1 MRIGLFN
8 YYVITFTSAA
18 IIVLLAVLMWSIK
31 IPTENTVWSRMR
43 HARKYLT
50 TSYLIIGILGPFLV
64 FIGGTFSDNVKMFS
78 TAISLESNQV
88 MMLTA
93 ALVSLITDNIT
104 NGKWVAVQSIPMLL
118 TILMQAVAIHVVP
131 PEYTLATSYISSA
144 IYAAQIAA
152 SCLIF
157 RSHYRTHLQNLNRQ
171 QIHYKPE
178 RIKKTFIYIMIMGAM
193 ALLTDIAILNIEDI
207 HIARLL
213 LTIFIMTYTIFY
225 AYIQNRFYNYIYTAH
240 TLSGKEDNENT
251 APETAEAAAMNDN
264 DGSVEKAAPAQQEI
278 PEKDIEFGK
287 VLAKWVE
294 EKKYLNK
301 DITIED
307 VTEQLDT
314 SKKYIYYYFRTYMN
328 TNFRT
333 WRTELRI
340 KEAQQI
346 LTENPDMS
354 LEKVA
359 DMTGFNHRANFFQQF
374 QKITGMSPTE
384 YKKQ

>member
-31 IPTENTVWSRMR
+31 IPTENTVWSRMH

-118 TILMQAVAIHVVP
+118 TIFLQAVAIHVVP
-131 PEYTLATSYISSA
+131 PEYTLATSYISAA

-240 TLSGKEDNENT
+240 TLSGKEDNENA

>member
-1 MRIGLFN
+1 
-8 YYVITFTSAA
+8 
-18 IIVLLAVLMWSIK
+18 
-31 IPTENTVWSRMR
+31 
-43 HARKYLT
+43 
-50 TSYLIIGILGPFLV
+50 
-64 FIGGTFSDNVKMFS
+64 MFS

-207 HIARLL
+207 HIARLI

-240 TLSGKEDNENT
+240 TLSGKEDNENA
-251 APETAEAAAMNDN
+251 APETAEAAAMNDS

>member
-1 MRIGLFN
+1 MKIGLLN

-18 IIVLLAVLMWSIK
+18 IILLLAVLMWCIK
-31 IPTENTVWSRMR
+31 IPTENAVWSRMR

-50 TSYLIIGILGPFLV
+50 TSYLIIAILGPFLV
-64 FIGGTFSDNVKMFS
+64 FIGESFSDNVKMYS
-78 TAISLESNQV
+78 TAVAIESNQV

-93 ALVSLITDNIT
+93 AIVSLITDNIT
-104 NGKWVAVQSIPMLL
+104 NGRWVALHSIPMLL
-118 TILMQAVAIHVVP
+118 IILLQALAIHVIP
-131 PEYTLATSYISSA
+131 PEYTMATSYVSA
-144 IYAAQIAA
+144 TIYTAQITA

-157 RSHYRTHLQNLNRQ
+157 RNKYRTHLKNLDRQ
-171 QIHYKPE
+171 QKHYAPE
-178 RIKKTFIYIMIMGAM
+178 RIKKTFTYIMTM
-193 ALLTDIAILNIEDI
+193 AVLALFIDISIVNIEDI
-207 HIARLL
+207 HTARLI
-213 LTIFIMTYTIFY
+213 LTIFIVTYTIFY

-240 TLSGKEDNENT
+240 TLSGKDYNENAST
-251 APETAEAAAMNDN
+251 ETAEAPGMSDN
-264 DGSVEKAAPAQQEI
+264 SVNREKNTLAKQEI

-314 SKKYIYYYFRTYMN
+314 NKKYIYYYFRTYMN

>member
-1 MRIGLFN
+1 
-8 YYVITFTSAA
+8 
-18 IIVLLAVLMWSIK
+18 
-31 IPTENTVWSRMR
+31 
-43 HARKYLT
+43 
-50 TSYLIIGILGPFLV
+50 
-64 FIGGTFSDNVKMFS
+64 
-78 TAISLESNQV
+78 
-88 MMLTA
+88 
-93 ALVSLITDNIT
+93 
-104 NGKWVAVQSIPMLL
+104 
-118 TILMQAVAIHVVP
+118 
-131 PEYTLATSYISSA
+131 
-144 IYAAQIAA
+144 
-152 SCLIF
+152 
-157 RSHYRTHLQNLNRQ
+157 
-171 QIHYKPE
+171 
-178 RIKKTFIYIMIMGAM
+178 MIMGAM

-207 HIARLL
+207 HITRLL